1 MIKNVLTDIG
11 GIGLYGV
18 ISVCLF
24 FVIFSGVLVWAFLQR
39 KPHLNS
45 MSQLPL
51 NDGSRENSQKGNPD
65 HEQG

>member
-24 FVIFSGVLVWAFLQR
+24 FPVFGGAMLWTCMMR
-39 KPHLNS
+39 KPYLNS
-45 MSQLPL
+45 MSNMPL
-51 NDGSRENSQKGNPD
+51 EDGAQQNSQKGTSHD
-65 HEQG
+65 E